1 MAVSFEWKHEYSIG
15 VEEIDYQHKRFL
27 SFINQINEL
36 GHNGADASETLEVL
50 NELEKYL
57 LFHTKSEEFMMDVY
71 SYPQK
76 EVQEKEHTRIM
87 QEVRSKIDNLSDNS
101 DSLNELLGYLLVW
114 FKNHTTSLD
123 RAFGEYIKQKR
134 GGLKMEPG
142 LS

>member
-1 MAVSFEWKHEYSIG
+1 MAASFEWKSEYSIG

-27 SFINQINEL
+27 SFINQINKL
-36 GHNGADASETLEVL
+36 GQNGTDESETIEVL
-50 NELEKYL
+50 NELDKYL
-57 LFHTKSEEFMMDVY
+57 LFHTKSEEFLMDIY
-71 SYPQK
+71 AYPGK

-87 QEVRSKIDNLSDNS
+87 QEVRSKIEKLSDTP

-123 RAFGEYIKQKR
+123 RDLGEYVQQKR
-134 GGLKMEPG
+134 GGLKMQPG